1 MIIEVTDSPSE
12 ADEALVIGQTRAYNA
27 MHVGKD
33 VRKLCAFARAAD
45 GTIIGGLTG
54 KTYWQYLEVAFLWVD
69 EAHRHSGHGSRI
81 LLAAETE
88 ARQRGCKHALL
99 DTYSFQA
106 LDFYLKNGYREFG
119 RLAGFA
125 GQHER
130 HYLHKDF
137 EGAAA

>member
-1 MIIEVTDSPSE
+1 MMIEITDSPSE
-12 ADEALVIGQTRAYNA
+12 ADEALVIEQTRAYNA

-33 VRKLCAFARAAD
+33 VRKLCVFVRSPD

-54 KTYWQYLEVAFLWVD
+54 KTYWQYLEVAFLWVA
-69 EAHRHSGHGSRI
+69 EAHRYAGLGSRI

-88 ARQRGCKHALL
+88 ARQRGCQHALL

-125 GQHER
+125 GR
-130 HYLHKDF
+130 HDRYYLHKDF
-137 EGAAA
+137 DGSTA